1 MKITLAAGKAHLKHT
16 EGGDFR
22 QATYR
27 AVRHGLMNAESIL
40 LEPYYDFHLEIPNDS
55 VGRAITDIQQMGGE
69 FEPPVSSGEMTI
81 ISGSAPV
88 SEMRD
93 YHTEVISYSHGKG
106 RLNCMLKG
114 YFPCHDQDKVIAAYG
129 YDCEADLNNTADSV
143 FCGHG
148 AGFVVKWDEVYNYM
162 HLESVLKKSKPQEVK
177 PIVTRQQLTEY
188 RDRLEEDKELMAIFE
203 RTYGPIK
210 RDSRSALHTEKHIP
224 ATKPSKAQPVPTGPE
239 YLLVDGYNIIFSWDE
254 LKAAAAENLD
264 LARNMLINTLCN
276 YQGFKQC
283 NLILVFDA
291 YKVKGQHGNVEKV
304 HNITVVYTKEAET
317 ADSYIE
323 KAAHDLSKNHKVR
336 VATSDN
342 LEQIIILGSG
352 AYRISAREFYEEVKS
367 VEKAI
372 RDFISN

>member
-1 MKITLAAGKAHLKHT
+1 
-16 EGGDFR
+16 
-22 QATYR
+22 
-27 AVRHGLMNAESIL
+27 
-40 LEPYYDFHLEIPNDS
+40 
-55 VGRAITDIQQMGGE
+55 
-69 FEPPVSSGEMTI
+69 
-81 ISGSAPV
+81 
-88 SEMRD
+88 
-93 YHTEVISYSHGKG
+93 
-106 RLNCMLKG
+106 
-114 YFPCHDQDKVIAAYG
+114 
-129 YDCEADLNNTADSV
+129 
-143 FCGHG
+143 
-148 AGFVVKWDEVYNYM
+148 
-162 HLESVLKKSKPQEVK
+162 
-177 PIVTRQQLTEY
+177 
-188 RDRLEEDKELMAIFE
+188 MAIFE

-224 ATKPSKAQPVPTGPE
+224 VPKPSKTQPVPTGPE

>member
-1 MKITLAAGKAHLKHT
+1 
-16 EGGDFR
+16 
-22 QATYR
+22 
-27 AVRHGLMNAESIL
+27 
-40 LEPYYDFHLEIPNDS
+40 
-55 VGRAITDIQQMGGE
+55 
-69 FEPPVSSGEMTI
+69 
-81 ISGSAPV
+81 
-88 SEMRD
+88 
-93 YHTEVISYSHGKG
+93 
-106 RLNCMLKG
+106 
-114 YFPCHDQDKVIAAYG
+114 
-129 YDCEADLNNTADSV
+129 
-143 FCGHG
+143 
-148 AGFVVKWDEVYNYM
+148 
-162 HLESVLKKSKPQEVK
+162 
-177 PIVTRQQLTEY
+177 
-188 RDRLEEDKELMAIFE
+188 
-203 RTYGPIK
+203 
-210 RDSRSALHTEKHIP
+210 
-224 ATKPSKAQPVPTGPE
+224 
-239 YLLVDGYNIIFSWDE
+239 
-254 LKAAAAENLD
+254 
-264 LARNMLINTLCN
+264 MLINTLCN

>member
-1 MKITLAAGKAHLKHT
+1 
-16 EGGDFR
+16 
-22 QATYR
+22 
-27 AVRHGLMNAESIL
+27 
-40 LEPYYDFHLEIPNDS
+40 
-55 VGRAITDIQQMGGE
+55 MGGE

-162 HLESVLKKSKPQEVK
+162 HLESVLKKSKPQEVTQT
-177 PIVTRQQLTEY
+177 VTRQQLTEY

-224 ATKPSKAQPVPTGPE
+224 VPKPSKTQPVPTGPE